1 MSLSVESQPQPVP
14 PPGKPRLSP
23 PKVLMIQPRF
33 MGGSFWSF
41 DATSR
46 MYGAEYPMPPL
57 GLATVAAMLP
67 ADWDV
72 TIKDRNIEEVS
83 EADIAAADLVMT
95 GGMLPQRPDLLA
107 VIALAQSMGKKVA
120 AGGPDIM
127 SSSQFY
133 EHVDF
138 LVVGEAEGVM
148 EAFVE
153 AWRSGVEKQRFDAEK
168 YQADVTSSPIP
179 RFDLLRREKYLQMTV
194 QYSRGC
200 PFTCEFCD
208 IIELFGRRPRTKGN
222 EQILKELDAI
232 YALGYRGHVNF
243 VDDNLIGN
251 KKAVKQ
257 FLPHLIKWQE
267 DHGWPF
273 DFSTEASLNLA
284 DDDELMA
291 LMSKAGFIGV
301 FIGIE
306 SPDPE
311 ILKATKKKQNTK
323 RNIAHSV
330 HKVYANGMM
339 VLAGFIV
346 GFDEEKGQVGDAI
359 VELIEECAIPIAM
372 VGLLYALPETQ
383 LTRRLEAEGRLRA
396 TKAFETVDT
405 SVSADQCTLGLNF
418 ETLRPRVD
426 ILTDFRT
433 VVSRTYDERAYHM
446 RVRRMADL
454 MAFPDARIDVFRS
467 GFVKNAKSFLRL
479 CWHSGVRAPSGKRL
493 FWGTLLHALRR
504 DVSTIET
511 VLMSLAAYTHTGP
524 FSQSV
529 LAAIDK
535 KIEEARAASAAKPLV
550 EPAIVAAE

>member
-1 MSLSVESQPQPVP
+1 
-14 PPGKPRLSP
+14 
-23 PKVLMIQPRF
+23 MIQPRF

-67 ADWDV
+67 PDWDI
-72 TIKDRNIEEVS
+72 TIMDRNIEEVG
-83 EADIAAADLVMT
+83 EAEIAAADLVMT
-95 GGMLPQRPDLLA
+95 GGMLPQRQDLLA
-107 VIALAQSMGKKVA
+107 VIALAQSLGKKVV

-127 SSSQFY
+127 SSSEFY

-138 LVVGEAEGVM
+138 LVVGEAEGVID
-148 EAFVE
+148 AFIE
-153 AWRSGVEKQRFDAEK
+153 AWRGGVERQRFDAEK
-168 YQADVTSSPIP
+168 FQADVTRSPIP

-257 FLPHLIKWQE
+257 FLPELIRWQE
-267 DHGWPF
+267 EHGWPF
-273 DFSTEASLNLA
+273 DFSTEASLNIA
-284 DDDELMA
+284 DDAELMG
-291 LMSKAGFIGV
+291 LMSKAGFLGV

-323 RNIAHSV
+323 RNIAESV
-330 HKVYANGMM
+330 HRVYANGMAVM
-339 VLAGFIV
+339 AGFII
-346 GFDEEKGQVGDAI
+346 GFDEEKGPVGDA
-359 VELIEECAIPIAM
+359 VAELIEECAIPIAM

-383 LTRRLEAEGRLRA
+383 LTRRLAAEGRLHA
-396 TKAFETVDT
+396 QSWENLDT
-405 SVSADQCTLGLNF
+405 TLGADQCTQGLNF
-418 ETLRPRVD
+418 ETLRPRKE

-433 VVSRTYDERAYHM
+433 VIARIYGEERYHM

-454 MAFPDARIDVFRS
+454 MSFPDANINVLRS
-467 GFVKNAKSFLRL
+467 GFLKNMAMFLRL
-479 CWHSGVRAPSGKRL
+479 SWHMGFAARRGKRL
-493 FWGTLLHALRR
+493 YWGTLIHALRR
-504 DVSTIET
+504 DPSTLEA
-511 VLMSLAAYTHTGP
+511 VFLSLAAYTHTGP
-524 FSQSV
+524 FARTV
-529 LAAIDK
+529 LQAIDA
-535 KIEEARAASAAKPLV
+535 KIAEAGIAAR
-550 EPAIVAAE
+550 PALVAAE